1 MFYGVSSLISISNKS
16 SFDTSNITNMSYMF
30 YNCSSLNDLSY
41 ISNWNTSKVIDM
53 SYMFYN
59 CSSLK
64 VLDNIYYWN
73 TKNVKI
79 KEKMLY
85 GSKENIYFYHIKYI
99 FYNLSLFLLVILFF
113 YDLNDKKYFLYYY
126 FEFLSFIHSLMD
138 FTAMIMQIISPYYFL
153 YLSFHKYELEKYL
166 DKTPNYNYFMKI
178 NNNNNFLEDKIYLKH
193 INIFA
198 SIIYTPFL
206 IILVKREISRSFINP
221 KFFKFLIKLFLIYSI
236 LQIFNFRLFI
246 RLNNSFKIFEN
257 NLNKDIDINNR
268 LNFGD
273 FNLEMNMIKINILFI
288 IQIFATLFLNNDNNK
303 NIKNKINI
311 KNYCKNNELFE
322 LLTT

>member
-1 MFYGVSSLISISNKS
+1 MDVKRIYTF
-16 SFDTSNITNMSYMF
+16 IT
-30 YNCSSLNDLSY
+30 L
-41 ISNWNTSKVIDM
+41 
-53 SYMFYN
+53 
-59 CSSLK
+59 
-64 VLDNIYYWN
+64 
-73 TKNVKI
+73 
-79 KEKMLY
+79 
-85 GSKENIYFYHIKYI
+85 NIYF
-99 FYNLSLFLLVILFF
+99 NIL
-113 YDLNDKKYFLYYY
+113 
-126 FEFLSFIHSLMD
+126 
-138 FTAMIMQIISPYYFL
+138 
-153 YLSFHKYELEKYL
+153 
-166 DKTPNYNYFMKI
+166 
-178 NNNNNFLEDKIYLKH
+178 
-193 INIFA
+193 A